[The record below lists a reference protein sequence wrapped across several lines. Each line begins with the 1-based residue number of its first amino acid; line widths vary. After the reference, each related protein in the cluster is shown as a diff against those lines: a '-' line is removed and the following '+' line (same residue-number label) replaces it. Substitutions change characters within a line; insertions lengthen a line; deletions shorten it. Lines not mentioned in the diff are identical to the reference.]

1 MSGIRRLISYC
12 LSAALS
18 AALAACALPSV
29 QPNSYS
35 VPTARQS
42 ATAQVPAEVRPS
54 CSVNAV
60 KICQDNARERP
71 PLFFPDAIKG
81 QSAANPS
88 NLMAFDAPLQ
98 IPGGPQL
105 KVACYYRPGSM
116 AVVYA
121 RAWALVAGNQ
131 LVTSIPRRDRCSIR
145 RTRPQRHRSNNA
157 ITNSCASTGI
167 VCRRKEC
174 VCICLQLT
182 MVVTTRPR

>member
-88 NLMAFDAPLQ
+88 NLMAFAAPLQ

-131 LVTSIPRRDRCSIR
+131 LVDLDSQAGQVLNSPDAPSAPPLKQRDYQFLRE
-145 RTRPQRHRSNNA
+145 H
-157 ITNSCASTGI
+157 GY
-167 VCRRKEC
+167 
-174 VCICLQLT
+174 CLS
-182 MVVTTRPR
+182 P